1 MRTWLITVPLIL
13 VLGSASAAVA
23 GLGGAYPWFFLLRKP
38 WFMPP
43 VWAFPLVWTTLY
55 ILMGVALARVIDR
68 PGLGRTL
75 AIALFAV
82 QLALNLAWP
91 PLFFA
96 AHRMAGALALVAV
109 LDAAVVATIVAFA
122 RVDRP
127 AAAMLLPYVA
137 WLAVATALNAAI
149 LRLNA

>member
-1 MRTWLITVPLIL
+1 MRTWFITVPLIL
-13 VLGSASAAVA
+13 LLGSASGAVA

-43 VWAFPLVWTTLY
+43 VWAFPLVWTALY
-55 ILMGVALARVIDR
+55 ALMGVAIARVIDR
-68 PGLGRTL
+68 PSAGRTI
-75 AIALFAV
+75 AILLFTL

-96 AHRMAGALALVAV
+96 AHRIAAALALVVA
-109 LDAAVVATIVAFA
+109 LDVAVVTTILAFA

-127 AAAMLLPYVA
+127 AAAMLLPYAA
-137 WLAVATALNAAI
+137 WLGVATALNAAI
-149 LRLNA
+149 LPLNA